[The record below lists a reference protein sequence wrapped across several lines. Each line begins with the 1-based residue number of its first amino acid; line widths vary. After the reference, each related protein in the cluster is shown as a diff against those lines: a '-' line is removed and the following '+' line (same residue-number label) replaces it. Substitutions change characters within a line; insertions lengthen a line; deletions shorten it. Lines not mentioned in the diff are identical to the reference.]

1 MSVVIPVSADWLTLR
16 EKADARSRSI
26 PLANRAARLLR
37 APVTV
42 HDLGCGTGSMVR
54 WLAPLLPGPQTWV
67 LHDWNAELLAH
78 AASVPVNAADGTPI
92 GMTTRVGEL
101 AEIHEDQLAGAS
113 LVTASALLDVLS
125 DDEVAAIVGACVAAR
140 VPALFALSV
149 TGRVT
154 IEPADP
160 GDDAFEAAFNE
171 HQRRTVHGRG
181 LLGPDAAAAAAGHF
195 RDAGWNVRVAAS
207 PWWLDD
213 RQPALIEEWI
223 DGWLAAAVEQRP
235 DLVEQAAE
243 YAARRAGQLSS
254 GALRVTVQHEDLL
267 AWPP

>member
-16 EKADARSRSI
+16 EEADARSRSR
-26 PLANRAARLLR
+26 PLAIRAARLLR

-67 LHDWNAELLAH
+67 LHDWNAELLAR
-78 AASVPVNAADGTPI
+78 AASVPVKAADGTPI
-92 GMTTRVGEL
+92 VMRTRVGEL
-101 AEIHEDQLAGAS
+101 AEIHEGHLAGAS

-125 DDEVAAIVGACVAAR
+125 HDEVGAIVRACVAAR

-149 TGRVT
+149 TGRVA

-160 GDDAFEAAFNE
+160 GDTAFEAAFNE

-181 LLGPDAAAAAAGHF
+181 LLGPDAAAVVAGLF
-195 RDAGWNVRVAAS
+195 RDAGWTVRIAAS
-207 PWWLDD
+207 PWQLDE

-235 DLVEQAAE
+235 DLRETAAE
-243 YAARRAGQLSS
+243 HAARRAGQLAS
-254 GALRVTVQHEDLL
+254 GALRVTVHHEDLL